1 MGGSIGTPKSLNEC
15 DFNYGTSLYSKLCSP
30 SYWRAVL
37 LDPRLPKGEYPLR
50 FILTI
55 RNGFYCS
62 LEISLTRERFT
73 CSRAWNRTD
82 LSQIQSNFFW
92 TVADRFGTLFFY
104 SMRFLAMGHVTR
116 NMFKRCKQT
125 RCQKNIFFYFFCFCA
140 IIFYSY
146 PIVLFLLY
154 FVVNRTVPNRS
165 VSNGYCILD
174 QNSTVHWTEP
184 LKKSETDIRL

>member
-37 LDPRLPKGEYPLR
+37 FDPRLPKGEYPVY
-50 FILTI
+50 FI

-62 LEISLTRERFT
+62 LEI
-73 CSRAWNRTD
+73 
-82 LSQIQSNFFW
+82 
-92 TVADRFGTLFFY
+92 
-104 SMRFLAMGHVTR
+104 
-116 NMFKRCKQT
+116 
-125 RCQKNIFFYFFCFCA
+125 
-140 IIFYSY
+140 
-146 PIVLFLLY
+146 
-154 FVVNRTVPNRS
+154 
-165 VSNGYCILD
+165 SNGYCILD